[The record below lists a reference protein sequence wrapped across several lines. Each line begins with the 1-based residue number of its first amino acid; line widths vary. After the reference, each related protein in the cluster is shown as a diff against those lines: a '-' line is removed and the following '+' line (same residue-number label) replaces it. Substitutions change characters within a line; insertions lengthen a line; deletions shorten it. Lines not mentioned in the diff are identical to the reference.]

1 MGKQNKAKRLTRTYL
16 NSGPWDPLLSRD
28 LMIRADTGWVPQ
40 EVVWGV
46 LAVQNSSAVVG
57 PRGFV
62 SKLYLDCSSHKIEH
76 KSIVRVSGVLLL
88 QVWEGDQVSLFH
100 PLVPPVLSSF
110 TVVLKSQRARELRA
124 SDYLWQ
130 RLIDV

>member
-46 LAVQNSSAVVG
+46 SAVQNSSAVVG

-62 SKLYLDCSSHKIEH
+62 LKLYLDCIHIKLNTNPSY
-76 KSIVRVSGVLLL
+76 VSVGVLLL
-88 QVWEGDQVSLFH
+88 RVWEGAQVSLFH

-130 RLIDV
+130 RLLDV